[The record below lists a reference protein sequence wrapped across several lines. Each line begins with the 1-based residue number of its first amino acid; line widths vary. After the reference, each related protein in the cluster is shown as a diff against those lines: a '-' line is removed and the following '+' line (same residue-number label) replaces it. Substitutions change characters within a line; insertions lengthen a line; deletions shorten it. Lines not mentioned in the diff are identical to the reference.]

1 MVMIQSEVP
10 KSIDNVLNPQGETLP
25 ELKDES
31 VFMPKALYDKPS
43 EEKKLSLTPAPRL
56 DTLEGRTVYLVD
68 GRFGGSYEF
77 LTQMKNWFAEHMPG
91 VKTVI
96 RRKTS
101 NMFIDEPEL
110 WAEIKENGDAMI
122 MGVGG

>member
-10 KSIDNVLNPQGETLP
+10 KSIDTVMNPQGETLP

-31 VFMPKALYDKPS
+31 VFRPKAPSDKPS
-43 EEKKLSLTPAPRL
+43 GKLDLTPAPRL
-56 DTLEGRTVYLVD
+56 DTLEGKTVYLVD

-77 LTQMKNWFAEHMPG
+77 LQKMQDWFAEHMPG

-96 RRKTS
+96 KRKTG
-101 NMFIDEPEL
+101 NMFEDEPEL
-110 WAEIKENGDAMI
+110 WTEIKEKGDAMI
-122 MGVGG
+122 LGVGG